1 MFDGRELRC
10 GFARNAEESLK
21 SRTSPIIVEMHQ
33 RQENNILKHNRRKSS
48 HTCQQSAKRYMMQY
62 RKHRSVFHGVCLL
75 FGKDITSFILQ
86 QIKNTLDY
94 MQEKKRL
101 LYSRKG

>member
-33 RQENNILKHNRRKSS
+33 RQ
-48 HTCQQSAKRYMMQY
+48 
-62 RKHRSVFHGVCLL
+62 
-75 FGKDITSFILQ
+75 
-86 QIKNTLDY
+86 
-94 MQEKKRL
+94 
-101 LYSRKG
+101 

>member
-1 MFDGRELRC
+1 
-10 GFARNAEESLK
+10 
-21 SRTSPIIVEMHQ
+21 
-33 RQENNILKHNRRKSS
+33 
-48 HTCQQSAKRYMMQY
+48 MMQY